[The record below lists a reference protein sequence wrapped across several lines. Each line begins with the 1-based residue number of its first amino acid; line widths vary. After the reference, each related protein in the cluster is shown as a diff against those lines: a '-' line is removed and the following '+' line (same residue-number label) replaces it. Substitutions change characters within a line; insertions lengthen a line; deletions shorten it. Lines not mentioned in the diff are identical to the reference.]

1 MTRKTALGQQLST
14 KGQSLQ
20 WGESLSLANSS
31 MDADQA
37 HRSQIGLRNPNK
49 NKESPKRRNLLEIDS
64 AKLAAHF
71 TRKMSRMW
79 RGAQLGIT
87 AHMHRKLERQRA

>member
-1 MTRKTALGQQLST
+1 MSIFGTQETENSYGHCQMEAGSGLNPMERSMTRKTALGQQLST

-20 WGESLSLANSS
+20 RGESLSLANSS

-49 NKESPKRRNLLEIDS
+49 NKESPKRRNPAGD
-64 AKLAAHF
+64 
-71 TRKMSRMW
+71 
-79 RGAQLGIT
+79 
-87 AHMHRKLERQRA
+87 